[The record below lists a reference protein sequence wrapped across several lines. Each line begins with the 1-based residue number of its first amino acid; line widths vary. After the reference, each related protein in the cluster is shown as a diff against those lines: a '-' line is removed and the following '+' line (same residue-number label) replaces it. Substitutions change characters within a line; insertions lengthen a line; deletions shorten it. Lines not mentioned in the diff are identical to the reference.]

1 MKSFLAIILLLSYIV
16 STLSFALHSKWG
28 LAQNRRQSSL
38 YFFDKVF
45 EEEGPLG
52 KGITVGKV
60 QVALMS
66 PDRGIGS
73 IFKMLED
80 NSRWIADDNEA
91 SSLAD
96 LAHDVCLTLLRKKDI
111 WTAACSDS
119 KWFSS
124 KDSGK
129 AESLYNEWANNEA
142 AKFEKQYV
150 PDVANDGGA
159 TIVVVSLVIEIEG
172 DSTVFEGAGYSLA
185 GTQAVL
191 NSIASNCK
199 IDDGEVTRAVEVF
212 WTPGDPSETL
222 TSRDIIADFPELIDV

>member
-1 MKSFLAIILLLSYIV
+1 MKLIL
-16 STLSFALHSKWG
+16 TLILILPNVLPAASFAPQSRWG
-28 LAQNRRQSSL
+28 LAQRRQHSAL
-38 YFFDKVF
+38 HFFDKVF

-66 PDRGIGS
+66 PDRGKGS

-119 KWFSS
+119 KWFSA

-129 AESLYNEWANNEA
+129 AEALYNEWANNEA
-142 AKFEKQYV
+142 AKFEKV
-150 PDVANDGGA
+150 G
-159 TIVVVSLVIEIEG
+159 
-172 DSTVFEGAGYSLA
+172 
-185 GTQAVL
+185 
-191 NSIASNCK
+191 C
-199 IDDGEVTRAVEVF
+199 
-212 WTPGDPSETL
+212 
-222 TSRDIIADFPELIDV
+222 

>member
-1 MKSFLAIILLLSYIV
+1 MKSLLALTLLLSQLFSVV
-16 STLSFALHSKWG
+16 SFVLLPSSGVTQYQK
-28 LAQNRRQSSL
+28 REQSSL

-45 EEEGPLG
+45 EEDGPLG

-66 PDRGIGS
+66 PDRGKGS

-111 WTAACSDS
+111 WTAASSDS

-129 AESLYNEWANNEA
+129 AESLYNEWTNIEA
-142 AKFEKQYV
+142 AKFEK
-150 PDVANDGGA
+150 
-159 TIVVVSLVIEIEG
+159 VSR
-172 DSTVFEGAGYSLA
+172 YR
-185 GTQAVL
+185 
-191 NSIASNCK
+191 CK
-199 IDDGEVTRAVEVF
+199 
-212 WTPGDPSETL
+212 
-222 TSRDIIADFPELIDV
+222 

>member
-1 MKSFLAIILLLSYIV
+1 MKSLYASILLLSQIIYV
-16 STLSFALHSKWG
+16 APFALRFRWG
-28 LAQNRRQSSL
+28 LVQNRQQSSL
-38 YFFDKVF
+38 NFFDKVF
-45 EEEGPLG
+45 EEDGPLG

-66 PDRGIGS
+66 PDRGKGS

-111 WTAACSDS
+111 WTAASSDS

-129 AESLYNEWANNEA
+129 AESLYNEWANTEA
-142 AKFEKQYV
+142 AKFEKV
-150 PDVANDGGA
+150 GVECHKC
-159 TIVVVSLVIEIEG
+159 TCSKL
-172 DSTVFEGAGYSLA
+172 S
-185 GTQAVL
+185 
-191 NSIASNCK
+191 SNR
-199 IDDGEVTRAVEVF
+199 I
-212 WTPGDPSETL
+212 
-222 TSRDIIADFPELIDV
+222 

>member
-1 MKSFLAIILLLSYIV
+1 MMKSLLAHLLLV
-16 STLSFALHSKWG
+16 SQIISSSSFALQGRWG
-28 LAQNRRQSSL
+28 LVRSRQQSSL

-52 KGITVGKV
+52 KGITVGKI
-60 QVALMS
+60 QVSLMS
-66 PDRGIGS
+66 PDRGKGS

-142 AKFEKQYV
+142 AKFEK
-150 PDVANDGGA
+150 
-159 TIVVVSLVIEIEG
+159 VI
-172 DSTVFEGAGYSLA
+172 TA
-185 GTQAVL
+185 
-191 NSIASNCK
+191 
-199 IDDGEVTRAVEVF
+199 
-212 WTPGDPSETL
+212 
-222 TSRDIIADFPELIDV
+222 

>member
-1 MKSFLAIILLLSYIV
+1 MMKSLLAHLLLV
-16 STLSFALHSKWG
+16 SQIISSSPFALQGRWG
-28 LAQNRRQSSL
+28 LVRSRQQSSL

-52 KGITVGKV
+52 KGITVGKI
-60 QVALMS
+60 QVSLMS
-66 PDRGIGS
+66 PDRGKGS

-142 AKFEKQYV
+142 AKFEK
-150 PDVANDGGA
+150 
-159 TIVVVSLVIEIEG
+159 VII
-172 DSTVFEGAGYSLA
+172 T
-185 GTQAVL
+185 
-191 NSIASNCK
+191 
-199 IDDGEVTRAVEVF
+199 
-212 WTPGDPSETL
+212 
-222 TSRDIIADFPELIDV
+222 

>member
-1 MKSFLAIILLLSYIV
+1 MKSLYASILLLSQIIYV
-16 STLSFALHSKWG
+16 APFALRFRWG
-28 LAQNRRQSSL
+28 LVQNRQQSSL
-38 YFFDKVF
+38 NFFDKVF
-45 EEEGPLG
+45 EEDGPLG

-66 PDRGIGS
+66 PDRGKGS

-111 WTAACSDS
+111 WTAASSDS

-129 AESLYNEWANNEA
+129 AESLYNEWANIEA
-142 AKFEKQYV
+142 AKFEKV
-150 PDVANDGGA
+150 GVECHKC
-159 TIVVVSLVIEIEG
+159 TCSKL
-172 DSTVFEGAGYSLA
+172 S
-185 GTQAVL
+185 
-191 NSIASNCK
+191 SNR
-199 IDDGEVTRAVEVF
+199 I
-212 WTPGDPSETL
+212 
-222 TSRDIIADFPELIDV
+222 

>member
-1 MKSFLAIILLLSYIV
+1 MKSLLAFILLLSQLFYV
-16 STLSFALHSKWG
+16 EAFALLSRWG
-28 LAQNRRQSSL
+28 THLQKRQQSSL

-45 EEEGPLG
+45 EEDGPLG

-66 PDRGIGS
+66 PDRGKGS

-111 WTAACSDS
+111 WTAASSDS

-129 AESLYNEWANNEA
+129 AESLYNEWANIEA
-142 AKFEKQYV
+142 AKFEK
-150 PDVANDGGA
+150 
-159 TIVVVSLVIEIEG
+159 VSLHPQQI
-172 DSTVFEGAGYSLA
+172 GYRCD
-185 GTQAVL
+185 T
-191 NSIASNCK
+191 
-199 IDDGEVTRAVEVF
+199 
-212 WTPGDPSETL
+212 
-222 TSRDIIADFPELIDV
+222 